1 MLGNVEEGVAE
12 INARFAEDLSPAEMD
27 TLLAE
32 QARAQD
38 AIDHANAWERR
49 SCRRG
54 GDFAAGSGTIARKAR
69 PRMSQ
74 FVHLHLHSQYSLLDG
89 ANRLDDVIGAAAAAG
104 MPALALTDHGN
115 MFGAIEFYERAR
127 AAGVKP
133 IVGIEAYV
141 AQGSRLDR
149 QAGSGKGTSNHL
161 VLLARNEA
169 GYRNL
174 LKLTSA
180 SFLEGFYYKPRID
193 KELLRRHADG
203 LIGLSAC
210 LKGEINEQ
218 IVAQREKEAEATAR
232 EFVEI
237 LGEGNFYLELQDHG
251 IAEQRLANDVLRR
264 IAARTGIPLVVTN
277 DCHYLR
283 RDDAVAHDVLLCIG
297 TQRTLADTDRLRYAS
312 DQFYLKS
319 ADEMHAL
326 FPGDHQALENTLA
339 IAERCDLA
347 IPMGAFHLPEFPVP
361 PGETFQSYFE
371 KTARQGLDERLEE
384 LRRRRA
390 QGLVKAPEELYR
402 QRLDYEIQVIERMG
416 FAGYFLVVW
425 DFIRYARE
433 NGIPVGPGRGSAAGS
448 VVSYALRIT
457 DIDPLQYDLLF
468 ERFLNPERISMP
480 DIDIDF
486 CMRGRSRVI
495 DYVTGKYGRDR
506 VAQII
511 TFGTL
516 AAKAVIRDVGRVM
529 GLPYAKV
536 DRIAKL
542 IPDMTRSLAE
552 AAKGVDALAQ
562 EVQNDPEVRKI
573 VEVGTRLEGLTRHAS
588 VHAAGVVI
596 TPRPLDELVPL
607 YKVTKGDDEQVMTQ
621 WDMNVVEKLGLL
633 KMDFLGLR
641 TLTVLDDAVKILRQ
655 QGIEL
660 DLDEVPLDD
669 PEVFRLFC
677 EGRTSGIFQ
686 FESRGMTDMMR
697 RAQPSKFE
705 DLAAFNALYRP
716 GPLSVGMVDEYIQ
729 RKLGKRKVAYL
740 LPQIKPILEETYGV
754 IVYQD
759 QVMRIAVEVAGFSM
773 AEADVL
779 RKAMGKKKAEV
790 MAEQKE
796 KFVAGAVARGVAK
809 EKAKELWDYIEPFA
823 GYGFNKSHSVP
834 YAMLAYKTAYL
845 KAHYPVA
852 FMAAM
857 LNSELASSDAI
868 AKYIGECRN
877 MGIAV
882 LPPDVNLS
890 HWWFTVDGDAIRF
903 GLGAVKGIGEGAI
916 EAVLAARQ
924 RAGRFR
930 SLTHFACEVDLR
942 QLNHKVFEAL
952 IKAGCFDG
960 LGLHRA
966 ALWAGLD
973 GILGYAQRRRE
984 EREAGQG
991 TLFGGGGSGGG
1002 LGGGL
1007 SLEPSPDPLTPAWP
1021 IQEQLRYE
1029 KETLGLYLTGNPL
1042 SEHEELLR
1050 RLATHTTAQLAES
1063 VDGPVTLGGL
1073 VTGVRRVKIKSG
1085 PNAGRLMGRFV
1096 LEDLEGSLPVTLFAN
1111 QLQQFGHLLEEE
1123 ALVLVK
1129 GTVRERGRGGEAGG
1143 EIELAV
1149 EEIRALAPAAAG
1161 TLLGVD
1167 LLVDAA
1173 MPQGE
1178 LLRLKDLLLEHHGEV
1193 PVSLEL
1199 QLDEEKTVTV
1209 AASSSFKV
1217 AYGTALRDALDSL
1230 LGPGRIRER
1239 RAQPPPR
1246 PLAAPLPPEAA
1257 APATPPPF

>member
-1 MLGNVEEGVAE
+1 
-12 INARFAEDLSPAEMD
+12 
-27 TLLAE
+27 
-32 QARAQD
+32 
-38 AIDHANAWERR
+38 
-49 SCRRG
+49 
-54 GDFAAGSGTIARKAR
+54 
-69 PRMSQ
+69 MSQ

-89 ANRLDDVIGAAAAAG
+89 ANRLDDVIAAAAAAG

-115 MFGAIEFYERAR
+115 LFGAIEFYTRAK

-149 QAGSGKGTSNHL
+149 QSGKGGSNHL
-161 VLLARNEA
+161 VLLARDA
-169 GYRNL
+169 VGYKNL

-193 KELLRRHADG
+193 KELLRRHAEG

-218 IVAQREKEAEATAR
+218 IAARREKEAEATAC
-232 EFVEI
+232 EFRDI
-237 LGEGNFYLELQDHG
+237 LGDGNFFLELQDHG
-251 IAEQRLANDVLRR
+251 IEEQRLANEVLRR
-264 IAARTGIPLVVTN
+264 ISARTGIPLVVTN

-283 RDDAVAHDVLLCIG
+283 QDDSVAHDVLLCIG

-312 DQFYLKS
+312 DQFFLKS
-319 ADEMHAL
+319 ADQMHTL
-326 FPGDHQALENTLA
+326 FPGDHAALENTLA
-339 IAERCDLA
+339 IAERCDLT
-347 IPMGAFHLPEFPVP
+347 IPMGEFHLPEFPVP
-361 PGETFQSYFE
+361 AGESLQSYFE
-371 KTARQGLDERLEE
+371 KVARAGLEERLGE

-402 QRLDYEIQVIERMG
+402 QRAEYELKVIQTMG

-486 CMRGRSRVI
+486 CMRGRGRVI
-495 DYVTGKYGRDR
+495 DYVEGKYGRDR

-516 AAKAVIRDVGRVM
+516 AAKAVVRDVGRVM
-529 GLPYAKV
+529 GVPYAKV

-542 IPDMTRSLAE
+542 VPDMTKSLA
-552 AAKGVDALAQ
+552 AAAREVDALAQ
-562 EVQNDPEVRKI
+562 EVKNDPEVRRI
-573 VEVGTRLEGLTRHAS
+573 VEVGSRLEGLTRHAS

-596 TPRPLDELVPL
+596 APRPLDELVPL
-607 YKVTKGDDEQVMTQ
+607 YKVTKGDGEQVMTQ

-669 PEVFRLFC
+669 SEVFRLFS

-686 FESRGMTDMMR
+686 FESRGMTDVLR
-697 RAQPSKFE
+697 RARPSKFE

-716 GPLSVGMVDEYIQ
+716 GALSVGMVEEYIQ
-729 RKLGKRKVAYL
+729 RKLGKRKVNYL

-754 IVYQD
+754 IVYQE
-759 QVMRIAVEVAGFSM
+759 QVMRIAVDVAGFSL

-779 RKAMGKKKAEV
+779 RKAMGKKKLEV
-790 MAEQKE
+790 MEAQKE
-796 KFVAGAVARGVAK
+796 KFVKGAVARGVAK

-823 GYGFNKSHSVP
+823 GYGFNKSHSVA

-877 MGIAV
+877 MAIEV
-882 LPPDVNLS
+882 LAPDVNLS
-890 HWWFTVDGDAIRF
+890 HWLFTVDGPAIRF
-903 GLGAVKGIGEGAI
+903 GLGALKGVGEGAI
-916 EAVLAARQ
+916 EAVLEARL
-924 RAGRFR
+924 RVGRFR
-930 SLTHFACEVDLR
+930 SLTHLACEVDLR

-952 IKAGCFDG
+952 IKSGCLDG
-960 LGLHRA
+960 LGLHRG
-966 ALWAGLD
+966 ALYAGLD
-973 GILGYAQRRRE
+973 DILAYAQARRE
-984 EREAGQG
+984 ERERGQG
-991 TLFGGGGSGGG
+991 TLFGGGGTAGVVGGVA
-1002 LGGGL
+1002 
-1007 SLEPSPDPLTPAWP
+1007 LEPSPDPLTARWP

-1029 KETLGLYLTGNPL
+1029 KETLGFYLTGNPL
-1042 SEHEELLR
+1042 SEHEETLR
-1050 RLATHTTAQLAES
+1050 RLATHTTAQLAEG

-1073 VTGVRRVKIKSG
+1073 VTAVRRVKIKSG
-1085 PNAGRLMGRFV
+1085 PNAGRYMGRFV
-1096 LEDLEGSLPVTLFAN
+1096 LEDLDGSLPVTLFAN
-1111 QLQQFGHLLEEE
+1111 QLQQFGHLLQEE

-1129 GTVRERGRGGEAGG
+1129 GSVRERGSAGGGGGEV
-1143 EIELAV
+1143 ELAV
-1149 EEIRALAPAAAG
+1149 EEIRALAPAAVG
-1161 TLLGVD
+1161 PLLAIE
-1167 LLVDAA
+1167 LVLDPET
-1173 MPQGE
+1173 PQGKLLE
-1178 LLRLKDLLLEHHGEV
+1178 LKNLLLEHHGEV
-1193 PVSLEL
+1193 PVTLEL
-1199 QLDEEKTVTV
+1199 DLSEGSVTI
-1209 AASSSFKV
+1209 APSGSFKV
-1217 AYGTALRDALDSL
+1217 AYGRDLAGAVEAL
-1230 LGPGRIRER
+1230 LGPGRLRER
-1239 RAQPPPR
+1239 RTEPPTVTLPVTPFAPD
-1246 PLAAPLPPEAA
+1246 PLGPAA
-1257 APATPPPF
+1257 APF